1 MYSAAFSLFW
11 PYLNSAQPV
20 VQNTVEPSPLAN
32 FGSGPEMQL
41 LRIVPARRHA
51 QRRVEVLEVE
61 ADPLGG
67 EGDLVGRAVDAGVR
81 SSLPAGCPD
90 WPSS

>member
-32 FGSGPEMQL
+32 FGSGPRCSSFGSSQL
-41 LRIVPARRHA
+41 AA
-51 QRRVEVLEVE
+51 M
-61 ADPLGG
+61 
-67 EGDLVGRAVDAGVR
+67 R
-81 SSLPAGCPD
+81 SGALKYLK
-90 WPSS
+90 